1 MPHGAIG
8 RACRRL
14 AIVAAALWCAAASAQ
29 ALTGQAGG
37 ILPNGDPVV
46 ITYNCSG
53 TPTCTGSYVGIE
65 QHAGCSNYLGE
76 SGTITFSGLNLSTV
90 NTLVQGSVT
99 LQNVAVD
106 VTTQADGTCTITPGS
121 QHDKTFALEG
131 VWTGTVGAF
140 EALGTDDQGRQ
151 IQFGLVVN
159 PGTSTLPAL
168 PTPPA
173 PPFQMTTNVSVN
185 ATTANATAQITYPAA
200 DVGKTESVFVFALA
214 PRSLVKSLRAT
225 PLDGTDTTCVLAQLD
240 PSGHLVQTSASQ
252 MQPYVTGVLQAQ
264 GQAVTVLNNASTPNV
279 AGASFF
285 VGYGSD
291 GASMVSTGV
300 NRNVTTIPG
309 ATQCPAI
316 VPANAGP
323 LSGLWWNPNESGWGI
338 DFVQRRNIL
347 FAAWFTYDTAGN
359 PKWYVASDCE
369 MPNPM
374 ASSGTCNGD
383 LYEVTAGPFLGV
395 AFDPTKVHV
404 NKVGTLQVNFADA
417 SNATMTYT
425 VNGVSRTVPIV
436 RQLFAS
442 GSTPPAIDYTD
453 LWWASPA
460 NSESGWGMAIS
471 HQYNVMFLA
480 WFVYDASGNPV
491 WYVAS
496 DCVVSG
502 NGCSGDLFTVTGPPF
517 GPTFNTN
524 LVHPTSVGHITVT
537 FSGPN
542 DGSLSYTIGT
552 TTATKLITRQIF

>member
-14 AIVAAALWCAAASAQ
+14 AVVAAALCCAGASAQ
-29 ALTGQAGG
+29 ALTGVAGG
-37 ILPNGDPVV
+37 PLPNGGVV
-46 ITYNCSG
+46 SVTFNCSG
-53 TPTCTGSYVGIE
+53 TPTCTGSYVALE
-65 QHAGCSNYLGE
+65 QRAGCSNLLGR
-76 SGTITFSGLNLSTV
+76 GGGMTLNGLNISAIGV
-90 NTLVQGSVT
+90 VQGTGTFQNISVDAT
-99 LQNVAVD
+99 Q
-106 VTTQADGTCTITPGS
+106 QADGTCTITAGS
-121 QHDKTFALEG
+121 QHDESFSYQGAWDGTEGGALL
-131 VWTGTVGAF
+131 T
-140 EALGTDDQGRQ
+140 GTDDQGRPVQ
-151 IQFGLVVN
+151 LGMYFSS
-159 PGTSTLPAL
+159 GTTTLPTIPA
-168 PTPPA
+168 PPS
-173 PPFQMTTNVSVN
+173 PPFQMTTSVN
-185 ATTANATAQITYPAA
+185 VTATTANATAQITYPAA

-214 PRSLVKSLRAT
+214 PRSLVKSLRAS
-225 PLDGTDTTCVLAQLD
+225 PLDGTDTCVLAQLD

-323 LSGLWWNPNESGWGI
+323 LSGLWWNPGESGWGI

-347 FAAWFTYDTAGN
+347 FAAWFTYDAAGN

-369 MPNPM
+369 MPDPM
-374 ASSGTCNGD
+374 ASSGTCNGK

-404 NKVGTLQVNFADA
+404 NEVGTLQVSFTDA

-425 VNGVSRTVPIV
+425 VNGVSRTVGIV

-442 GSTPPAIDYTD
+442 GSAPPAIDFTD

-471 HQYNVMFLA
+471 HQFGVMFLA
-480 WFVYDASGNPV
+480 WFVYDASGKPV

-524 LVHPTSVGHITVT
+524 LVHATSVGHITVT
-537 FSGPN
+537 FTGPN